1 MKLSDLF
8 IDCYNKNG
16 IHIVTIL
23 NTNIYYV
30 IRNSGDVVDKDVIYK
45 ITKEQ
50 FDNIIEGKLN
60 AETIYEDESRMD

>member
-23 NTNIYYV
+23 NTDIYYV
-30 IRNSGDVVDKDVIYK
+30 ISNSGEAVDRDIIYK

-50 FDNIIEGKLN
+50 FGDIVEGKLN
-60 AETIYEDESRMD
+60 AETIYGDEKRVA